1 MFHNFNLFCIIPE
14 NLKCL
19 PSLYLDK
26 MNYQKSQNRRYF
38 ETGSDVIKTK
48 NKISFYHLV
57 SDVKFSL
64 KSIEAFSRNSLYK
77 IDKKNIMI
85 EKKETLIKTIGSS
98 VENGKSYLL
107 KN

>member
-38 ETGSDVIKTK
+38 ETEIIKTK
-48 NKISFYHLV
+48 KISFYHLV

-77 IDKKNIMI
+77 IGKKNIMI
-85 EKKETLIKTIGSS
+85 EKKETL
-98 VENGKSYLL
+98 
-107 KN
+107 